1 MNENGTPEVVIS
13 EQHDKNTL
21 VNDERGSTPKT
32 FDENDHL
39 LKDGDAL
46 REQKM
51 NSCPDKEKTHKKQNA
66 GKLAID
72 SIKDNPIVR
81 AVSMNRLTF
90 MDSEGAK
97 NEETE
102 MQKIIKDKAK
112 LSMAKERKA
121 ARTMAVIVCTFIIC
135 WLPFFLM
142 YVILPFATPPGPK
155 VRSLYDS
162 LSSHAGILYLYSV

>member
-13 EQHDKNTL
+13 EQLDKNQIG
-21 VNDERGSTPKT
+21 NDERGSTPKT
-32 FDENDHL
+32 SDEHDHL
-39 LKDGDAL
+39 LRSDSAL
-46 REQKM
+46 REPKR
-51 NSCPDKEKTHKKQNA
+51 NLCPDKEKTHKKHSA

-72 SIKDNPIVR
+72 SIKDNKIVR

-90 MDSEGAK
+90 TDSEGAK
-97 NEETE
+97 TEETE

-142 YVILPFATPPGPK
+142 YVIGPFAAPPSPK
-155 VRSLYDS
+155 VMSL
-162 LSSHAGILYLYSV
+162 